1 MRNKK
6 ILWLTLSLLLLSC
19 APEEASSFSSFLE
32 SSNSSFSSA
41 AEEESFVS
49 VTSSESVTSRSSEMS
64 SESSSESSSSS
75 EESSLSSDEPSV
87 SSLVDTR
94 DWEWLTT
101 LLNEAKAQQK
111 SVIAG
116 DILVAETAEEVYATN
131 QYVTPT
137 MYHDLEAAIVAGD
150 ALSLSSSE
158 QEFLSAINALESA
171 LMAFAP
177 QQGTKEKEKTFQDV
191 VDDLRSGRN
200 QNVVT
205 YARDKEQHAILW
217 VNGIVPPK
225 RGDEDAFK
233 TEKWGDYV
241 YEYAEE
247 GQGEGWTDVNKID
260 QSGKER
266 LLCYAAAS
274 ANQLHWFFRV
284 NQDKITQYLTK
295 LDDAT
300 KKEVIASFMNSYHGQ
315 QDSYIYHTAFRSLF
329 APLSYAYHTDIVN
342 DYVINGYPLPSQSQ
356 AEGFQNAD
364 QSLEKPDAG
373 KYAGLFYSVFGG
385 KKLTSRMG
393 AGDYATFQSRLLGA
407 LKDGDSVALVHSTG
421 SLATHIV
428 TVWGAEVDDKGNL
441 IAVYVTDSDNTD
453 ESYSYQALERKL
465 IKNSAGAVKLSINVA
480 NPNHGATI
488 MELVTLEDG
497 ATHWND
503 FLSQ

>member
-205 YARDKEQHAILW
+205 YARDKEQHAIY
-217 VNGIVPPK
+217 
-225 RGDEDAFK
+225 RA
-233 TEKWGDYV
+233 
-241 YEYAEE
+241 AET
-247 GQGEGWTDVNKID
+247 GRRR
-260 QSGKER
+260 R
-266 LLCYAAAS
+266 LQNRKMGRLC
-274 ANQLHWFFRV
+274 L
-284 NQDKITQYLTK
+284 
-295 LDDAT
+295 
-300 KKEVIASFMNSYHGQ
+300 
-315 QDSYIYHTAFRSLF
+315 
-329 APLSYAYHTDIVN
+329 
-342 DYVINGYPLPSQSQ
+342 
-356 AEGFQNAD
+356 
-364 QSLEKPDAG
+364 
-373 KYAGLFYSVFGG
+373 
-385 KKLTSRMG
+385 
-393 AGDYATFQSRLLGA
+393 
-407 LKDGDSVALVHSTG
+407 
-421 SLATHIV
+421 
-428 TVWGAEVDDKGNL
+428 
-441 IAVYVTDSDNTD
+441 
-453 ESYSYQALERKL
+453 
-465 IKNSAGAVKLSINVA
+465 
-480 NPNHGATI
+480 
-488 MELVTLEDG
+488 
-497 ATHWND
+497 
-503 FLSQ
+503 